1 MRFGKILVVVA
12 VFGLAGCGTAG
23 KPSQAPASPTVAQ
36 GQAVAAPTGGTF
48 LNEKIPKQILNI
60 PLVDSSGSSLSL
72 AAMAGKLVVITN
84 FLTSCQEVCPMTTVN
99 MRDIADGIALTTLKD
114 KVKVVEVTVDAQ
126 TDTPMRLAAY
136 QKLFGDKSWTLAT
149 GTIKGL
155 NDFWSYFGAPAERE
169 VKSAKAAATA
179 PVDWQTGKPILVD
192 YVHSDLVLIVGA
204 DSTWRWLDLGSPK
217 TKDGKIPAKLRAFL
231 SAQGANNLAKPEE
244 PSWNVQAV
252 FGALTQLTGVK
263 VR

>member
-1 MRFGKILVVVA
+1 MRFAKTFVVVA
-12 VFGLAGCGTAG
+12 VLGLAGCGTAG
-23 KPSQAPASPTVAQ
+23 KPSQAPASPSVAQ
-36 GQAVAAPTGGTF
+36 GLASAAPTGGTF

-60 PLVDSSGSSLSL
+60 PLVDADGQSLSL
-72 AAMAGKLVVITN
+72 AALTGKLVVITN

-99 MRDIADGIALTTLKD
+99 MRDIASRIAETALKD

-136 QKLFGDKSWTLAT
+136 QKLFGEKSWTLAT
-149 GTIKGL
+149 GTIKDL
-155 NDFWSYFGAPAERE
+155 NDFWTYFGAPAARE

-217 TKDGKIPAKLRAFL
+217 TKAGKIPAKLRAFL
-231 SAQGANNLAKPEE
+231 SQQGTNNLAKPEE
-244 PSWNVQAV
+244 PSWSIEAV

-263 VR
+263 VG